1 MPLGIVSNKTIGC
14 TFYLPVAYR
23 KHPVYRTISDV
34 GDDGIGQYEIN
45 KDHELEQTAGNLFLK
60 YTPSMT

>member
-1 MPLGIVSNKTIGC
+1 MKNKCELKMPESFIDI
-14 TFYLPVAYR
+14 
-23 KHPVYRTISDV
+23 
-34 GDDGIGQYEIN
+34 